1 MEKDAFLNIRCS
13 LDATVIPTIVEV
25 GANLATIYA
34 AYKLSEKEE

>member
-1 MEKDAFLNIRCS
+1 MTRDSYINIRCS

-25 GANLATIYA
+25 GANLAIIYS